1 MAVRVLA
8 THYEHRRV
16 EIVEVGPIV
25 THKPPLEKWKKAF
38 DLIRVEKTAGK
49 VLFTPK

>member
-1 MAVRVLA
+1 MSSGMVKA
-8 THYEHRRV
+8 
-16 EIVEVGPIV
+16 GPIV
-25 THKPPLEKWKKAF
+25 THKLPLEEWKKAF